1 MSDRATVIQTEHLAR
16 EAAEWI
22 SRRHRLVV
30 CPATDP
36 AFGAALAEASALVV
50 RTYTVVDA
58 PLLAAAPVLRVVGR
72 AGNGLDN
79 IDVAACRARGVEV
92 VYTPDA
98 NTQAVVE
105 YVIGLLAG
113 ALLQPRPLTE
123 PVDAKRWAALRTDT
137 RGRRQMS
144 ELVLGILGLGRI
156 GKRLAAAA
164 RAIRFA
170 RVLYNDLE
178 AVPPRAR
185 HGAAEVPVER
195 LFAESDVVSI
205 HVDGRRSNRHFV
217 DGALL
222 GRMKPG
228 VILINTSRGFVVD
241 SLSLADFLRGHPE
254 ALALLDVHER
264 EPFPGDYPL
273 LGLPNA
279 RLYPHLAASTRQA
292 DLAMS
297 WVVRDV
303 AAVLEGRAP
312 RHPAPP

>member
-1 MSDRATVIQTEHLAR
+1 MSDSALVIQTEHLAR

-22 SRRHRLVV
+22 ARRHELVV

-36 AFGAALAEASALVV
+36 GFGTALTAASALVV
-50 RTYTVVDA
+50 RTYTVVNA
-58 PLLAAAPVLRVVGR
+58 PLLSAAPMLRVVGR

-105 YVIGLLAG
+105 YVIGLLAE
-113 ALLQPRPLTE
+113 ALHRPRPLTE
-123 PVDAKRWAALRTDT
+123 PIDRDRWAALRDDT

-144 ELVLGILGLGRI
+144 ELVVGILGLGRI

-164 RAIRFA
+164 RAIGFK

-178 AVPPRAR
+178 AIPPRQR
-185 HGAAEVPVER
+185 HGAAEAPLEE
-195 LFAESDVVSI
+195 LFGGSDVVSI
-205 HVDGRRSNRHFV
+205 HVDGRPANRHLV
-217 DGALL
+217 GARLL
-222 GRMKPG
+222 RHMKPD
-228 VILINTSRGFVVD
+228 VILVNTSRGFIVD
-241 SLSLADFLRGHPE
+241 SLSLAAFLRGNPA

-264 EPFPGDYPL
+264 EPFGGDYPL

-292 DLAMS
+292 DLDMS

-312 RHPAPP
+312 RYPAPP